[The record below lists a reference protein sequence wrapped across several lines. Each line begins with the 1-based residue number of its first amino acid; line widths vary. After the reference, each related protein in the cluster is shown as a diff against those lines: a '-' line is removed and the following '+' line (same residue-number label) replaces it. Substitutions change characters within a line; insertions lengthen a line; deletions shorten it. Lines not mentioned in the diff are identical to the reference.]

1 LLAVD
6 RNNARVA
13 SLYDSYHPA
22 VLAAL
27 HSVAKHADILQ
38 MPITVCGE
46 LAGEPGGVV
55 LLLAMG
61 YRKLSM
67 NNHNLLKVKWVVR
80 NISLDDSEQLLAK
93 VLTLNNP
100 QDVRDEVNLY
110 LESSGLGGLVRAG
123 I

>member
-1 LLAVD
+1 M
-6 RNNARVA
+6 
-13 SLYDSYHPA
+13 
-22 VLAAL
+22 
-27 HSVAKHADILQ
+27 LQ
-38 MPITVCGE
+38 VPVTVCGE

-67 NNHNLLKVKWVVR
+67 NNHNLLKVKWIVR
-80 NISLDDSEQLLAK
+80 NVHLGDAKQLLAK

-100 QDVRDEVNLY
+100 QDVREEINLY
-110 LESSGLGGLVRAG
+110 LESVGLGGLVRAG